1 MRKFFLRFATVKGLF
16 QYLWRERLWWMLP
29 FVVTLVVV
37 GVLLFLAQSTPAAPF
52 LYTAF

>member
-1 MRKFFLRFATVKGLF
+1 MGKLKVVRELF
-16 QYLWRERLWWMLP
+16 SYLWRERLWWMLP

-37 GVLLFLAQSTPAAPF
+37 GVLLFLAQSSPVAPF